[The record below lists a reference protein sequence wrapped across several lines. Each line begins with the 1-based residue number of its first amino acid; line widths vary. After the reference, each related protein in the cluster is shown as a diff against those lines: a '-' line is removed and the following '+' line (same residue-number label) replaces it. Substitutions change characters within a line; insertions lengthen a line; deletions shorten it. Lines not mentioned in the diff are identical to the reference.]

1 MSGVLSRLGFPS
13 IGRHR
18 LFVTAIGIDAL
29 GSGVW
34 MPLSVLYFVRVTH
47 LNLVQVGV
55 ALSVA
60 AALSFPLALV
70 IGSLVDRFDAKR
82 VLQGG
87 NVLQAVG
94 FAAYPLAHSVLAVTL
109 VVAIAALGRT
119 AFWGSYSPMVAAV
132 SEAGERE
139 KWFGFLGALRN
150 SGFAVGG
157 LLAAAAITIGTDDAF
172 HAVVL
177 LNAASYV
184 LALVLMVRVQVH
196 GVHRDGV
203 RQRQGGGWSEVAR
216 DPGYRWLVGA
226 NFGYAMGCLALNVVM
241 PVYIVHMLGL
251 QGWVSGA
258 VYVINTVLIGVG
270 QGLIVRRMTG
280 CGALADRGARGRP
293 DDRRLPAHVRSPGD
307 AIAGE
312 LSSGRRDRG
321 GAGGSRG
328 LHARRDGRW
337 TGARCPRRRV
347 TPGPPAR
354 PLPRGLPA
362 LVERRVRRRAGA
374 LPLPAPPG
382 EPRGLGGPV
391 RAGALRRGL
400 LPPAASADATG
411 GRARDQHGPG
421 ADRGLTHVAG

>member
-1 MSGVLSRLGFPS
+1 MLSRLGFPA

-34 MPLSVLYFVRVTH
+34 MPLSVLYFVRVTD
-47 LNLVQVGV
+47 LSLVYVGV
-55 ALSVA
+55 ALSIA

-70 IGSLVDRFDAKR
+70 IGSLVDRYDAKR

-87 NVLQAVG
+87 NVLQAIG
-94 FAAYPLAHSVLAVTL
+94 FAAYPLAHSVPMVTL
-109 VVAIAALGRT
+109 VVGIAALGRT

-157 LLAAAAITIGTDDAF
+157 LMAAAAITIDTPEAF
-172 HAVVL
+172 HAVVM

-184 LALVLMVRVQVH
+184 LAFVLMVRVEVH
-196 GVHRDGV
+196 GVHDGV

-241 PVYIVHMLGL
+241 PVYIVEMLDL
-251 QGWVSGA
+251 DGWVSGA

-270 QGLIVRRMTG
+270 QGLIVRQMTG
-280 CGALADRGARGRP
+280 SVRWRIVVLAAGLMIAAFLLLYVAGRL
-293 DDRRLPAHVRSPGD
+293 DSQGL
-307 AIAGE
+307 AIAVVLGAAVVYTLGE
-312 LSSGRRDRG
+312 M
-321 GAGGSRG
+321 A
-328 LHARRDGRW
+328 
-337 TGARCPRRRV
+337 
-347 TPGPPAR
+347 
-354 PLPRGLPA
+354 
-362 LVERRVRRRAGA
+362 
-374 LPLPAPPG
+374 
-382 EPRGLGGPV
+382 GGPV
-391 RAGALRRGL
+391 LAALAAESPPVHLRGRYL
-400 LPPAASADATG
+400 AVYQLSWNAASALAPVLYLSLLHQG
-411 GRARDQHGPG
+411 HLEPWAVLSGLALFGAVCCLPLRRLMPLAAQHVTNSVWGPTE
-421 ADRGLTHVAG
+421 A